1 MNVLIQNPT
10 TFFPTL
16 AAAAEV
22 AVVNNQSELDDP
34 EGWTYLP
41 VALPNGKAKVMIVDQ
56 DDVFLGYL

>member
-16 AAAAEV
+16 AAAAEI
-22 AVVNNQSELDDP
+22 AAANNQSDFE
-34 EGWTYLP
+34 WKYLP
-41 VALPNGKAKVMIVDQ
+41 EALPNGRAKVMVVDQ